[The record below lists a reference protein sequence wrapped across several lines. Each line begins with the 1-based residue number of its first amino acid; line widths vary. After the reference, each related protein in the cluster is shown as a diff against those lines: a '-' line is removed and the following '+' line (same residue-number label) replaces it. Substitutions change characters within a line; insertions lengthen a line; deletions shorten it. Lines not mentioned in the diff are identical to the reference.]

1 MPLMSYTSFAWRA
14 LRLPLLVPVLALA
27 MALVLAG
34 TPAAARAEVL
44 SLDTALAVDDDAG
57 GGPPPAT
64 AAGRPVALPD
74 DWTDAPPAGGVRW
87 YRAGFDLPA
96 AFDRQQL
103 LALYLTQACTNF
115 EVWLNGSLVHR
126 EGRTRAPLT
135 QQCGQPQLVTLPAA
149 ALRPGANRLEL
160 RVAGYGLP
168 EVGWRQRVG
177 ALSALQIGPR
187 QELEATHAWRRALFV
202 DLPQA
207 LSVALLLLGGFAFAR
222 GFAQRRESHLAYF
235 GALCAGAA
243 VFLGRAWLPTLP
255 FDDAV
260 AEFLRSSLAAFVT
273 LAAVQFLLRHAKTR
287 HPWADRWLA
296 LQCALMPLTL
306 VVAGPE
312 RLYPVAAAWYGLL
325 VLQVA
330 AAAMLHWRRDPSLT
344 ASPVWP
350 VRLLLGAAALAA
362 VVQGV
367 VQATGTMAAT
377 GMALNALLG
386 AMLACVGLWLLQQHG
401 QAPQDAV
408 IDQAL
413 LDQRVREATA
423 DLERNFR
430 HLAELRVEQVTERE
444 RKRIAADLHDDLGA
458 KLLTIVH
465 TSESER
471 ISTLARE
478 ALEEMRLSVRGLT
491 GKPVRLADALG
502 DWRAEVVSRLAQA
515 GIRAEWQAPEDLPQM
530 LSARAYV
537 QTTRILREAT
547 SNAIKHSGASHCD
560 VECAIAEGDL
570 QIVVR
575 DDGEGIPMELDGRLD
590 RGHGMASMKQR
601 AKQLQG
607 QCLVESGPGYGT
619 VIRLTIPLD
628 RATEPG

>member
-1 MPLMSYTSFAWRA
+1 MSFTSFAWRA
-14 LRLPLLVPVLALA
+14 LRLPVRVHALAL
-27 MALVLAG
+27 ALVLAG
-34 TPAAARAEVL
+34 APAVARAEVL
-44 SLDTALAVDDDAG
+44 TLDTALAVDEESSS
-57 GGPPPAT
+57 PPPAT
-64 AAGRPVALPD
+64 APGRPVALPD
-74 DWTDAPPAGGVRW
+74 DWADDPPAGGMRW
-87 YRAGFDLPA
+87 YRAGFSLPA

-103 LALYLTQACTNF
+103 LALSLARACTNF

-126 EGRTRAPLT
+126 AGRTSVPLT
-135 QQCGQPQLVTLPAA
+135 QQCGNPQLVTLPPA

-160 RVAGYGLP
+160 RVAGYALA

-177 ALSALQIGPR
+177 GLSALQVGPR
-187 QELEATHAWRRALFV
+187 DALEAAHAWRHALFV
-202 DLPQA
+202 DVPQA

-222 GFAQRRESHLAYF
+222 GLAHRHESHLAYF
-235 GALCAGAA
+235 GALCAGVAI
-243 VFLGRAWLPTLP
+243 FLGSAWMPTPP

-287 HPWADRWLA
+287 QPGADRWLA

-312 RLYPVAAAWYGLL
+312 RLYPVAAAWYAVLA
-325 VLQVA
+325 LQVA
-330 AAAMLHWRRDPSLT
+330 AAGMLHWRPLRPLA

-362 VVQGV
+362 VVQAV
-367 VQATGTMAAT
+367 VQATGTMATA
-377 GMALNALLG
+377 GAALNALLG
-386 AMLACVGLWLLQQHG
+386 AMLVVFGLWLLQQHG
-401 QAPQDAV
+401 QVPQE
-408 IDQAL
+408 AL
-413 LDQRVREATA
+413 AGKALIDQRVREATA
-423 DLERNFR
+423 ELERKFR

-444 RKRIAADLHDDLGA
+444 RKRIAADLHDDVGA

-465 TSESER
+465 TSESDR

-478 ALEEMRLSVRGLT
+478 ALDEMRLSVRGLT

-515 GIRAEWQAPEDLPQM
+515 GIHAGWQAPDDLPQL
-530 LSARAYV
+530 LSARAFV
-537 QTTRILREAT
+537 QITRILREAT

-560 VECAIAEGDL
+560 VDCVIADGDL
-570 QIVVR
+570 RIVIR
-575 DDGEGIPMELDGRLD
+575 DDGEGIPMEMDGRLD
-590 RGHGMASMKQR
+590 RGHGLASMKQR
-601 AKQLQG
+601 ARQLQG
-607 QCLVESGPGYGT
+607 QCLVESRPGHGT

-628 RATEPG
+628 HATEPQ